1 MARFADKGECVI
13 YSITLE
19 TIHHRN
25 PDGGGFTTE
34 EEEEDCTTRV
44 VQRLGMNQG

>member
-13 YSITLE
+13 NSITLE

-34 EEEEDCTTRV
+34 EEEEDCTTRA
-44 VQRLGMNQG
+44 VQQG

>member
-13 YSITLE
+13 NSIALE
-19 TIHHRN
+19 TVNHRN
-25 PDGGGFTTE
+25 PDGGGFTT

-44 VQRLGMNQG
+44 VQRLGMK

>member
-13 YSITLE
+13 NSIALE
-19 TIHHRN
+19 TVNHRN
-25 PDGGGFTTE
+25 PDGGGFAT